1 MPALP
6 GIAALPRRARLT
18 PTDTSAVCGLRAKT
32 AGDEPVKA
40 NGIGPVAQETRG
52 AQQGLP
58 EGASQSDKSAG
69 SRPGHIYAALD
80 LGTNN
85 CRLLIAKPDANGF
98 RVLDSFSR
106 TVRLGEGLSQ
116 TGELSEAAITRAID
130 AIRICAVKMR
140 KRGVT
145 SARAIATEACRTAK
159 NGPAFIKRVAE
170 ETGLHFDIIPPAEEA
185 RLAARGVTPLLDRG
199 DSGAIVFDIGGG
211 STELIWLD
219 LRDRARPP
227 KILRWGSMPL
237 GVVTLAERF
246 PGRLDAPG
254 VYEEMTAEVRSR
266 LKAIPALP
274 QSGNHPAGAFHML
287 GTSGTVTT
295 IAGIHL
301 GLERYERSKVDG
313 AWLQRDDILRV
324 IAQLKTMNR
333 DARAAHPCVGPERA
347 ELVIPGLAIFESI
360 FSLWTPP
367 RLRVADRGLREGMLL
382 ALMEGANSI
391 EEPRRKRRR
400 RGGRRRGRRFAKANG
415 LQQ

>member
-1 MPALP
+1 
-6 GIAALPRRARLT
+6 
-18 PTDTSAVCGLRAKT
+18 
-32 AGDEPVKA
+32 
-40 NGIGPVAQETRG
+40 VAQGTHG
-52 AQQGLP
+52 AQQDRPPDEEPNTGGGGDQP
-58 EGASQSDKSAG
+58 GA
-69 SRPGHIYAALD
+69 RPGHIYAALD

-85 CRLLIAKPDANGF
+85 CRLLIAKPDAGGF

-145 SARAIATEACRTAK
+145 SARAIATEACRIAK
-159 NGPAFIKRVAE
+159 NGPAFIKRVAQ

-185 RLAARGVTPLLDRG
+185 RLAARGVTPLLDRN
-199 DSGAIVFDIGGG
+199 DAGALVFDIGGG

-219 LRDRARPP
+219 LRDRQHLPR
-227 KILRWGSMPL
+227 ILRWGSMPL
-237 GVVTLAERF
+237 GVVTLAEKF
-246 PGRLDAPG
+246 PGRLDEPG
-254 VYEEMTAEVRSR
+254 AYEEMVTTVKAK
-266 LKAIPALP
+266 LKSIGGLAPP
-274 QSGNHPAGAFHML
+274 GSHPAGSFHML

-301 GLERYERSKVDG
+301 KLERYERSKVDG
-313 AWLQRDDILRV
+313 TWLRRDDIERV
-324 IAQLKTMNR
+324 IANLKTMNR

-347 ELVIPGLAIFESI
+347 ELVIPGLAIFEAI

-382 ALMEGANSI
+382 ALMEGQDHQGH
-391 EEPRRKRRR
+391 RKRKRR
-400 RGGRRRGRRFAKANG
+400 RGGRRRRFRGRQG
-415 LQQ
+415 QGSPQS